1 MTAFADVPLQ
11 VFAGARV
18 TDCGGMPRVVL
29 HGRVSSV
36 GEVVFGSFRG
46 LFEIIAT
53 SAATL
58 TGLLFVAMSV
68 EKSGTKTHPAV
79 IRDFRAAAALLA
91 FTNPLAVSLFGLIP
105 KTNIGYPAVVLGV
118 IGALFTVAG
127 TRTIVTLPELRGH
140 RRPQLTLIVILLVAF
155 GFELVFGIDLIA
167 HGHRSSAVAAIGDVL
182 VTSLLI
188 GIARAW
194 ELVGDWDT
202 GIVSSIGLLVG
213 HRPVALKATEATSSA
228 EPPPPEGATT

>member
-1 MTAFADVPLQ
+1 VDN
-11 VFAGARV
+11 
-18 TDCGGMPRVVL
+18 VVL
-29 HGRVSSV
+29 GN
-36 GEVVFGSFRG
+36 FRG

-91 FTNPLAVSLFGLIP
+91 FTNPLTVSLFGLIP

-127 TRTIVTLPELRGH
+127 TRTIMSLPELRGH

-155 GFELVFGIDLIA
+155 GFELVFGMALILNA
-167 HGHRSSAVAAIGDVL
+167 NRTTAVATIGDVL

-213 HRPVALKATEATSSA
+213 HRPVTHNAAAASTEPT
-228 EPPPPEGATT
+228 PPEDASK